1 MKAKTQFEAL
11 EELSAIGFR
20 TNPERQLC
28 QSIDEVWAYIEE
40 YHEKRST
47 LPYEIDGIVIKVNE
61 FALQDELG
69 FTVKAPRW
77 AIAYKF
83 PPEEAETVVE
93 DIEWTIGRTGWSLLL
108 RSWLLYESRE
118 PRLVGQVC
126 IMQILFK

>member
-77 AIAYKF
+77 
-83 PPEEAETVVE
+83 
-93 DIEWTIGRTGWSLLL
+93 
-108 RSWLLYESRE
+108 
-118 PRLVGQVC
+118 RLPTNFHQKK
-126 IMQILFK
+126 QKQ